1 MKGDLIISIFVDI
14 SLYPYEFSI
23 LREFIICSVS
33 FGVVHLHPILCV
45 RFIKCVYNKMSVIIN
60 TIIIII
66 YKTIFILSSNICCDS
81 NKIII
86 KIFSNFFLS
95 EIFLHSTFKSCISIL
110 FHFFQMFYL

>member
-1 MKGDLIISIFVDI
+1 MKGDHIFSIFVDI

-23 LREFIICSVS
+23 LRDFTICSVS

-95 EIFLHSTFKSCISIL
+95 EIFLHSTFKSCTSIL